1 MAPREE
7 RLQREG
13 KKGSDYVCN
22 NCRGGG
28 GGTKAQRQQ
37 NSEWSSSLL
46 LFYVLD
52 LQFRVAMQA
61 EAAAQADTLRDQVR
75 DLNARVRNKNIKK
88 ENKWYSPPCISALQ
102 MKGR

>member
-1 MAPREE
+1 
-7 RLQREG
+7 
-13 KKGSDYVCN
+13 
-22 NCRGGG
+22 
-28 GGTKAQRQQ
+28 
-37 NSEWSSSLL
+37 L

-75 DLNARVRNKNIKK
+75 DLNARVRHKNIKK
-88 ENKWYSPPCISALQ
+88 KRNGSPPCISALQ

>member
-1 MAPREE
+1 
-7 RLQREG
+7 L
-13 KKGSDYVCN
+13 KVGS
-22 NCRGGG
+22 
-28 GGTKAQRQQ
+28 
-37 NSEWSSSLL
+37 WSSSLL

-88 ENKWYSPPCISALQ
+88 KTNGSLQCISALQ